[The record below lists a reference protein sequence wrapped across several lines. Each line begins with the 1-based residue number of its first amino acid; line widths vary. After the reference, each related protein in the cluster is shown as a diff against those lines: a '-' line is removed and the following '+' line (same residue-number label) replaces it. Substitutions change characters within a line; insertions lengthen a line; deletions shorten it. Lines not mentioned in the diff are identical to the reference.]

1 MVLRDHPFIL
11 GAVSSSAT
19 ASRPIFVSISP
30 HFFSS
35 GTLRAFLRRVPPK
48 TPYPAGILPQ
58 GTTERPYP
66 AGIPPQV
73 QTGRASGEPPMALRR
88 DQPPRLAMRGGGAGH
103 GKQVISGCD
112 LGRNKTLPRGI
123 KNGVS
128 EPEWLRNDL
137 DRIKKGISEPE
148 RPRNSLDGI
157 KKGISEPER
166 PRNDLDRIK
175 KGISE
180 PERPRNGLD
189 GIKKGI
195 SEPERPRNDLDRI
208 KKGISEPEHS
218 FRWATPPRDSEARR
232 LVGAESLDGLSA
244 RPAHAGYNRQWHN
257 ARVSARRVRGKPAQ
271 RAGNARR
278 LQPTVA

>member
-148 RPRNSLDGI
+148 RPRN
-157 KKGISEPER
+157 
-166 PRNDLDRIK
+166 
-175 KGISE
+175 
-180 PERPRNGLD
+180 
-189 GIKKGI
+189 
-195 SEPERPRNDLDRI
+195 DLDRI

-278 LQPTVA
+278 LQPKVAQCVGASRRDMPSSR